1 MLTQSILPQ
10 RHTWQW
16 QGFPIHYQ
24 QAGEHGDA
32 IVLVHGFGAS
42 SDHWRKNIPVLAQN
56 YRVYALDLIGFGRSA
71 KPAPGELKLGEEV
84 PYLFETWGQQISDFV
99 QDVVK
104 EPAFLVGNSIGCVA
118 SLQATVNL
126 PSQVQGLVLLD
137 CALRQIH
144 DRKLSTQPPI
154 RRLGRPLLKKV
165 LKNRALVHY
174 LFRQV
179 ARPGVVRKIL
189 LQAYGQKDAVTDE
202 LVEILMEPARDP
214 GAADV
219 FWAFINNFSGPL
231 AEDLLPDVTCPVVIL
246 WGEADPW
253 EPIALGRALSTFPI
267 VEDFIPLPGVGH
279 CPQDEVP
286 DQINTFLHNWIS
298 RHQAIAPAVPS

>member
-1 MLTQSILPQ
+1 MLTQLTPPQ

-24 QAGEHGDA
+24 QAGEQGDA

-42 SDHWRKNIPVLAQN
+42 SDHWRKNIPVLAEHH
-56 YRVYALDLIGFGRSA
+56 RVYALDLIGFGRSA
-71 KPAPGELKLGEEV
+71 KPAPGELKPGEQV
-84 PYLFETWGQQISDFV
+84 PYLFETWGQQIADFI

-104 EPAFLVGNSIGCVA
+104 EPVFLVGNSIGCVA
-118 SLQATVNL
+118 ALQAAVNV

-144 DRKLSTQPPI
+144 DRKLSTQPPM

-165 LKNRALVHY
+165 LKNRALVHS

-179 ARPGVVRKIL
+179 AKPGVVRKIL
-189 LQAYGQKDAVTDE
+189 LQAYGQKEAVTDE
-202 LVEILMEPARDP
+202 LVDILMEPARDP

-231 AEDLLPDVTCPVVIL
+231 AEDLLPNVTCPVVIL

-253 EPIALGRALSTFPI
+253 EPIALGRALGEFAT
-267 VEDFIPLPGVGH
+267 VEEFIPLPGVGH
-279 CPQDEVP
+279 CPQDEAP
-286 DQINTFLHNWIS
+286 DQINTFLQDWIS
-298 RHQAIAPAVPS
+298 RHRAIAPALP